1 MKASF
6 IFDQIFFSQKPDLL
20 LPRISDFI
28 QNYFLPGEKHHDRQD
43 QNWKAFQLLERD
55 CDEREYDF

>member
-6 IFDQIFFSQKPDLL
+6 IFDQTFFSQKPDLP

-28 QNYFLPGEKHHDRQD
+28 QKYFLPCEEHHDWKSP
-43 QNWKAFQLLERD
+43 NWKPFKLLER
-55 CDEREYDF
+55 